1 MAQELLRPTTILGLT
16 LALCACG
23 GDDTGGVAYIPPPPP
38 PPAPA
43 PDPNPSPPP
52 MPADA
57 IGLTGG
63 PFSTYTVATD
73 GTGNVTAGVNDFQI
87 SYSAD
92 DNVYTVSGP
101 GLEQGHLIGTTIGS
115 GSWMTGGT
123 TWSTI
128 SYTSSFVSR
137 GDTEVPQENGLVS
150 LDWANAP
157 YSESDLRYTS
167 FGSWAGA
174 DNRGGSFVYGVPTAV
189 GDVPVTGTADYSG
202 DIRGMTSGDGNF
214 WGSIGLEF
222 DFGSGTLSGSM
233 SPVISYADGWDSIG
247 LGTYTFHDTV
257 YSRGGTSFSG
267 AFAVPGSDADSSF
280 QGNFNGPGGVE
291 VMGNFSAP
299 YQSPNTQQWGT
310 MTGVFGARQKP

>member
-1 MAQELLRPTTILGLT
+1 MAYDLCRSAGTIGLT

-23 GDDTGGVAYIPPPPP
+23 GGGESGGLAYIPPP

-52 MPADA
+52 FPEGA

-63 PFSTYTVATD
+63 PFSTYSASSD
-73 GTGNVTAGVNDFQI
+73 GSGNLIAAADDFHI
-87 SYSAD
+87 SYSPD

-101 GLEQGHLIGTTIGS
+101 GLQPGHLVDTTIGS
-115 GSWMTGGT
+115 GSYMDGSA
-123 TWSTI
+123 TWQSIDYT
-128 SYTSSFVSR
+128 TSSVTQGDATTEQPNAFV
-137 GDTEVPQENGLVS
+137 L

-157 YSESDLRYTS
+157 YSESNLVYTS
-167 FGSWAGA
+167 LGA
-174 DNRGGSFVYGVPTAV
+174 WGGEDGKGGYFVYGVPTVA

-202 DIRGMTSGDGNF
+202 EIRGLTSGDGALF
-214 WGSIGLEF
+214 GTIGLEF
-222 DFGSGTLSGSM
+222 DFGGGTLSGSM
-233 SPVISYADGWDSIG
+233 EPTVLDATGWSGVG
-247 LGTYTFHDTV
+247 LGTYTFQDTV
-257 YSRGGTSFSG
+257 YSRNGTSFSG
-267 AFAVPGSDADSSF
+267 AFAVPGSDADSAF
-280 QGNFNGPGGVE
+280 HGNFNGPGGIE

>member
-1 MAQELLRPTTILGLT
+1 MAYHLCRTASTVGLT

-23 GDDTGGVAYIPPPPP
+23 GGDSGSVAYIPPPPP
-38 PPAPA
+38 PPAP
-43 PDPNPSPPP
+43 DPNPSPPP
-52 MPADA
+52 FPEGA

-63 PFSTYTVATD
+63 PFSTYSASFD
-73 GTGNVTAGVNDFQI
+73 GSGNLIAAADAFHI

-101 GLEQGHLIGTTIGS
+101 GLEQGHLVDTTIGS
-115 GSWMTGGT
+115 GSWMTGSS
-123 TWSTI
+123 TWQSI
-128 SYTSSFVSR
+128 SYTSSNVTQGDATTEQVGFVA
-137 GDTEVPQENGLVS
+137 

-157 YSESDLRYTS
+157 YSESTLAYTS

-174 DNRGGSFVYGVPTAV
+174 DGKGGYFVYGVPTAT

-202 DIRGMTSGDGNF
+202 EIRGLTSGDGEL

-222 DFGSGTLSGSM
+222 DFGGGTLSGSM
-233 SPVISYADGWDSIG
+233 APMVSDVTGWDGVG

-257 YSRGGTSFSG
+257 YSRDGTSFSG
-267 AFAVPGSDADSSF
+267 AFMVPGSDADSSF